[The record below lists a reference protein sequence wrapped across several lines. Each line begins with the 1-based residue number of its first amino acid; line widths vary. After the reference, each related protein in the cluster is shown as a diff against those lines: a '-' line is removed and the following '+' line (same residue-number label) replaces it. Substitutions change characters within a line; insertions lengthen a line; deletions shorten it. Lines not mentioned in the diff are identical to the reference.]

1 MTAGTLLLIAAG
13 GIALLLVLI
22 MAFRVQAFVALLVV
36 SLVVAVV
43 AGIPVSDVAGVI
55 EDGMGGVLGFVAIV
69 VGLGTMIG
77 RLMEIS
83 GGAEQVARTL
93 LERFGE
99 DRSQLAMGLTGFIV
113 AIPVFF
119 DVGLIILMSLV
130 YGIAKKAKRSLLYY
144 AVPLLA
150 GLAVAHAYIPPT
162 PGPVAVASIVGAD
175 LGWVIAFGVLCG
187 IPGLILGG
195 FVFGRY
201 ISGKI
206 YLEQPEYMR
215 TDTDIEGSGGAGT
228 GSGREGSGGSAG
240 QTQPEGSTVTARRP
254 QPPSFTLVVSIV
266 LLPLALILANTVSEV
281 VLGEDTQLARVLGFI
296 GHPFTALTIAT
307 LLAMYWLGVK
317 QGWNREEVQQI
328 ATASLEPVGL
338 IILVTGAG
346 GVFGAVLVESGV
358 GEALADTLAGFQLPV
373 IVAAFVIALGVR
385 IAQGG
390 ATVSMV
396 TAASIVA
403 PIVAGSELTAPQ
415 IALVVIAIASGATAV
430 SHVNDSGFWLVN
442 RYLGMTEKE
451 TLASWTALVT
461 IIGFT
466 GFTVAALLSLVV
478 G

>member
-1 MTAGTLLLIAAG
+1 MTAGMLLLIAAG

-22 MAFRVQAFVALLVV
+22 MGLRVQAFVALLVV

-43 AGIPVSDVAGVI
+43 AGIPVSEVAGVI
-55 EDGMGGVLGFVAIV
+55 EEGMGGVLGFVAIV

-162 PGPVAVASIVGAD
+162 PGPVAVASIIGAD

-206 YLEQPEYMR
+206 YIEQPEYMR
-215 TDTDIEGSGGAGT
+215 TDTDTDGSGAGT
-228 GSGREGSGGSAG
+228 GSEREGSDGSAG
-240 QTQPEGSTVTARRP
+240 QAQPAGSTVTERRP

-281 VLGEDTQLARVLGFI
+281 VLGEDTQLAQILGFI

-403 PIVAGSELTAPQ
+403 PIVGGGGLSAPQ
-415 IALVVIAIASGATAV
+415 IALVVIAIASGATAA

-451 TLASWTALVT
+451 TLASWTVLVT
-461 IIGFT
+461 IIGFS
-466 GFTVAALLSLVV
+466 GFAVAALLSLVV